1 MAIRFPFLFSG
12 FDGGF
17 ARGGRNPAPEAGWV
31 VCVNSMPA
39 SPSVGRDRGLPDPA
53 SLTCPRL
60 FMLARVA
67 FKTILHEKLKYAGA
81 IAGVALALFL
91 VLLQS
96 GFFLGFRQDMVV
108 TINRIDADIWIAPIG
123 LASIDYAITMDD
135 VPHWRALAHPE
146 VKAASRLIYSSQY
159 WRNPESGGRDPVKV
173 LGIDLNS
180 GITAD
185 FEVDWRRLSALLKG
199 PGRVAVNIRSLKR
212 LGLEDIRQR
221 GLEISGRRAEVM
233 TFIRGVHLATAFDLI
248 VTDLEN
254 AREFSKTPS
263 GHCDFVVV
271 KCIPGA
277 DPARVAREIATTLP
291 DHFEVMTTREMK
303 AGTQHYWTSKTGIGS
318 ILMFSTA
325 LGGLVGFLLVL
336 NTVYVNTLESVP
348 LFAAMKAMGASTAE
362 IVRLLFVQIATL
374 FVMGTLLATLGLA
387 GALYVLS
394 FTKISV
400 FIPPTLPPIMLGVTA
415 AIAFGACLPSVR
427 IISRIE
433 PGEAFRS

>member
-1 MAIRFPFLFSG
+1 
-12 FDGGF
+12 
-17 ARGGRNPAPEAGWV
+17 
-31 VCVNSMPA
+31 
-39 SPSVGRDRGLPDPA
+39 
-53 SLTCPRL
+53 
-60 FMLARVA
+60 MLARVA
-67 FKTILHEKLKYAGA
+67 LKTILNEKLKYAGA

-91 VLLQS
+91 VLLQA

-108 TINRIDADIWIAPIG
+108 TVDRIDADIWIAPKG
-123 LASIDYAITMDD
+123 LASIDYPITMDEL
-135 VPHWRALAHPE
+135 PQWKARSHPQVE
-146 VKAASRLIYSSQY
+146 AASRVIYSSQY
-159 WRNPESGGRDPVKV
+159 WRNPVSGGRDPVKV
-173 LGIDLNS
+173 LGIDLDS

-199 PGRVAVNIRSLKR
+199 PGRVAVNLRSLKR
-212 LGLEDIRQR
+212 LGLEGIRQR

-254 AREFSKTPS
+254 AREFSRMPN
-263 GHCDFVVV
+263 GQCDFVVA
-271 KCIPGA
+271 KCVPGA
-277 DPARVAREIATTLP
+277 DPASVAKEIAATLP
-291 DHFEVMTTREMK
+291 DYYDVMTTAEMK
-303 AGTQHYWTSKTGIGS
+303 AGTKHYWTSKTGIGS

-336 NTVYVNTLESVP
+336 NTIYVNTLESVP
-348 LFAAMKAMGASTAE
+348 LFAAMKAMGASTLE

-374 FVMGTLLATLGLA
+374 FVLGTLLATFGLA
-387 GALYVLS
+387 AALYVLS

-400 FIPPTLPPIMLGVTA
+400 FIPPMLPPFTLGVTA
-415 AIAFGACLPSVR
+415 AIAFGACLPSIR